1 LIDLQSEINRNVQS
15 ALREDLSDIGDLTV
29 SLIPEEK
36 RLRAEVITREDAVL
50 CGTQW
55 FDACFLALS
64 PEIEINWFAR
74 DGDRVRCNE
83 KLCDIQGRARAILTA
98 ERSALNFLQMLS
110 AVATQTKCFADEVAG
125 TAAKIV
131 DTRKTLP
138 GLRIAQKYAVKCGGG
153 INHRLGLYDGI
164 LIKENHIIA
173 AGGIAA
179 VVKKAQ
185 IISASAAFVQIEVE
199 TLAELEQAL
208 NAGAEMILLDNFTLD
223 QIRQAVSMTQRHSDK
238 KILLEASGNVTL
250 QNVRQL
256 AETGV
261 DRISIGGLTKNIQ
274 AIDLSLRLYD
284 L

>member
-1 LIDLQSEINRNVQS
+1 
-15 ALREDLSDIGDLTV
+15 
-29 SLIPEEK
+29 
-36 RLRAEVITREDAVL
+36 
-50 CGTQW
+50 
-55 FDACFLALS
+55 
-64 PEIEINWFAR
+64 
-74 DGDRVRCNE
+74 
-83 KLCDIQGRARAILTA
+83 
-98 ERSALNFLQMLS
+98 
-110 AVATQTKCFADEVAG
+110 
-125 TAAKIV
+125 
-131 DTRKTLP
+131 
-138 GLRIAQKYAVKCGGG
+138 
-153 INHRLGLYDGI
+153 GLYDGI

-208 NAGAEMILLDNFTLD
+208 NAGAEMILLDNFTLE
-223 QIRQAVSMTQRHSDK
+223 QTRQAVSMTQRHSDK

-274 AIDLSLRLYD
+274 AIDLSLRLD
-284 L
+284 ETFAR